1 MKRGMPRVEVKPD
14 TVAIA
19 GGMDLTTAPMFA
31 KPGTA
36 RTAYNYEWAVNGGLE
51 ALGGIEPVDGRPAP
65 SQAEYQ
71 LLQCDAAI
79 TGVSEGDVL
88 TGATSGASG
97 TVIYIDGAMVA
108 LCEVTGG
115 TFEAG
120 EDLELSATPV
130 ATIADAEPAVD
141 GLLDNRL
148 NKLAADV
155 RQALIGQVPGVGP
168 LRGLAILNG
177 TLYAWRNNAGNT
189 AMAIYKTTTS
199 GWTLVP
205 LGEVLTFSAG
215 SSEYA
220 DGETITQGGVSA
232 TILRVVLESGT
243 WAGSTAAGRLII
255 TGRTGGNFS
264 AGAAAGGGAATLAG
278 AQVATT
284 LAPNGRVRWA
294 VYGFTAALNKR
305 LYGCDGVNP
314 EFEFDG
320 TAYVPILTGMG
331 SIRAQAVRCHRSH
344 LFYAYRGSLQHSA
357 IGNPY
362 VWSPVFGAAELGF
375 GDTITNLLSIGG
387 ATDAAALMVLCAN
400 SLHVLYGT
408 SAADWQPVPLSRVN
422 GAKADSAQDI
432 GGVIAL
438 DAPGV
443 VRYPATQNFG
453 NFAWDVAS
461 MAIQD
466 LAREQDCACSVY
478 APGRFK
484 YRLFFADGTAISG
497 LPAGRGKYH
506 WSIIDYGRNIVIAET
521 AEIDGVARTFYGDDQ
536 GWVYEADR
544 GRSFAGQPIT
554 RAVLLQPLSQRSPQ
568 TEKTYRD
575 MRIEATTQSACTIRT
590 QGQFFDDEE
599 PSQETTSTPAGRGLQ
614 WDITN
619 WDQSYW
625 DAGVAKRF
633 TVPLEGDGTEVAVS
647 IYSEADDELPHTLY
661 GLTINYTPRKLAR

>member
-1 MKRGMPRVEVKPD
+1 MKRGMPQVDVRPD
-14 TVAIA
+14 TVAIG
-19 GGMDLTTAPMFA
+19 GGMDLSVSPMFA

-36 RTAYNYEWAVNGGLE
+36 RLAHNYEWAVKGGLE
-51 ALGGIEPVDGRPAP
+51 ALGGIEPFDGRPSP
-65 SQAEYQ
+65 SAAEYV
-71 LLQCDAAI
+71 LLECDADI
-79 TGVSEGDVL
+79 TGVTEGDTL
-88 TGATSGASG
+88 DGGTSGASG
-97 TVIYIDGAMVA
+97 TVIYLSGALVA
-108 LCEVTGG
+108 LAEVTGA
-115 TFEAG
+115 FVVA
-120 EDLELSATPV
+120 EDLELGGTPV
-130 ATIADAEPAVD
+130 GVIANTTPEVD
-141 GLLDNRL
+141 GPTDNVL

-155 RQALIGQVPGVGP
+155 RQALIGKVPGSGP
-168 LRGLAILNG
+168 LRGLAILDG
-177 TLYAWRNNAGNT
+177 TLYAWRNNAGGT
-189 AMAIYKTTTS
+189 AMAIYKSTTS

-243 WAGSTAAGRLII
+243 WAGGTAAGRLVI

-264 AGAAAGGGAATLAG
+264 GGAAGGGGVATLAG

-284 LAPNGRVRWA
+284 LAPNGRVRWD
-294 VYGFTAALNKR
+294 VYGFTAALTKR

-320 TAYVPILTGMG
+320 TAYVPLNTGMG
-331 SIRAQAVRCHRSH
+331 SIRAQDVKCHRSH
-344 LFYAYRGSLQHSA
+344 LFFAYRGSLQHSA

-362 VWSPVFGAAELGF
+362 VWSPVFGASELGF
-375 GDTITNLLSIGG
+375 GDTITNLVSIGG
-387 ATDAAALMVLCAN
+387 ATNAAALMVLCAN

-408 SAADWQPVPLSRVN
+408 SSADWQPVPLSSVS

-438 DAPGV
+438 DTPGV
-443 VRYPATQNFG
+443 VRYPATQSFG

-466 LAREQDCACSVY
+466 TAREQDCACSVY
-478 APGRFK
+478 VPGRFK
-484 YRLFFADGTAISG
+484 YRLFFKDGTAISG
-497 LPAGRGKYH
+497 LPAERGKYL
-506 WSIIDYGRNIVIAET
+506 WSVIDYGRNIVIAEN
-521 AEIDGVARTFYGDDQ
+521 AEIDGVSRTFYGDDQ

-544 GRSFAGQPIT
+544 GRSFAGEPIA
-554 RAVLLQPLSQRSPQ
+554 RAVLLHPLSQRSPQ
-568 TEKTYRD
+568 MEKTYRD
-575 MRIEATTQSACTIRT
+575 MRIEATTQSACTIYT
-590 QGQFFDDEE
+590 QGQFADDEE
-599 PSQETTSTPAGRGLQ
+599 PSQQQTAPQTGRGLQ

-625 DAGVAKRF
+625 DAAAAKRF

-647 IYSEADDELPHTLY
+647 IYSESDNELPHTLY
-661 GLTINYTPRKLAR
+661 GLTINYTPRKMAR